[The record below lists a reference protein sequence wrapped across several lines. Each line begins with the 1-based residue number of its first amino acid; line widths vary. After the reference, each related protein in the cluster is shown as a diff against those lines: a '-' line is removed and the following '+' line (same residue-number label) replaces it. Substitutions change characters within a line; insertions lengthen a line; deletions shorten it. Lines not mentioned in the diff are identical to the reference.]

1 MTASGYN
8 VKEIMESFNKALEDK
23 QAEEKKKNEAV
34 EFKGQQEKIVKM
46 MGDEVAKENERRKS
60 MRRSKMIGS
69 QAISE
74 SANPEEIEL
83 TKVKTEEKT
92 VPIHK

>member
-1 MTASGYN
+1 
-8 VKEIMESFNKALEDK
+8 
-23 QAEEKKKNEAV
+23 
-34 EFKGQQEKIVKM
+34 

-74 SANPEEIEL
+74 QAGHEEIEL
-83 TKVKTEEKT
+83 TKVNPDEKT